1 MEERLEYLSPEWIAE
16 AHRRLKA
23 DLTPEK
29 MKHLTSSMLTVYTA
43 CPDGGE
49 RALYY
54 GLVDGVVEELYLAQG
69 DEAPKAEFTIIADYD
84 TFARISRAELKARA
98 ALMSGKMT
106 LKGNLVKA
114 LKLAPVVDRLNEVLA
129 TIPTQYKAGN
139 P

>member
-1 MEERLEYLSPEWIAE
+1 MEQKLEYLSPEWIAE
-16 AHRRLKA
+16 AHRRLRA
-23 DLTPEK
+23 NLSPEK

-43 CPDGGE
+43 CPDGRE

-54 GLVDGVVEELYLAQG
+54 GVKDGVVEELLMAEG
-69 DEAPKAEFTIIADYD
+69 DQAPTAEFTIIADYE

-129 TIPTQYKAGN
+129 TIPTDYQAGT